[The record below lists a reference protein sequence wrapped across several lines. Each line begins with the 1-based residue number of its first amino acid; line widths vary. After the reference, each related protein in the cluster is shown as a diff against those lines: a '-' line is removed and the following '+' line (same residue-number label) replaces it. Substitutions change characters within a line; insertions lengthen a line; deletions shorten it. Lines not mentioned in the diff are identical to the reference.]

1 VTPSVTLLEAAI
13 IPTEKYF
20 SALLTRYFDDLIRFI
35 DNSAFPTS
43 LLKAEPTYFV
53 SKWRP
58 YVMPRALTIFSRCSF
73 AVTSPAAWNSLSQ
86 ELRLIPAVSTFK
98 QHLET
103 ELFHQ
108 SDSTKTLF

>member
-1 VTPSVTLLEAAI
+1 LTRYFDDLIQFIDNSAFTLLEAAI

-20 SALLTRYFDDLIRFI
+20 SALLTRYFDDLIQFI

-58 YVMPRALTIFSRCSF
+58 YVMPRPPTIFSV
-73 AVTSPAAWNSLSQ
+73 AV
-86 ELRLIPAVSTFK
+86 RL
-98 QHLET
+98 L
-103 ELFHQ
+103 
-108 SDSTKTLF
+108 